1 MRLGMIVAMDLDGVI
16 GRDSDLPWH
25 LPADLK
31 HFKDTTMGCP
41 MIMGRR
47 TYDAIGRP
55 LPGRTSV
62 VITRDDEWYVPG
74 VEIVNSISEALD
86 IAGIEAG
93 ADGWAWVIGGGAIYA
108 ALLPHCERLL
118 VTHVEARVEGDTWFP
133 YIDWDQWV
141 EVSRDQHPVDE
152 KNTIASAVATYER
165 A

>member
-74 VEIVNSISEALD
+74 VEIVNSIAEALD

-141 EVSRDQHPVDE
+141 EVSREQHPVDE

>member
-141 EVSRDQHPVDE
+141 EVGRDQHPVDE

>member
-74 VEIVNSISEALD
+74 VEIVNSIAEALD
-86 IAGIEAG
+86 IAGIQAG

-141 EVSRDQHPVDE
+141 EISREQHPVDE

>member
-74 VEIVNSISEALD
+74 VEIVNSIAEALD
-86 IAGIEAG
+86 IAGIQAG

-141 EVSRDQHPVDE
+141 EVSREQHPVDE

>member
-74 VEIVNSISEALD
+74 VEIVNSIAEALD

-141 EVSRDQHPVDE
+141 EISREQHPVDE

>member
-74 VEIVNSISEALD
+74 VEIVNSIAEALD

>member
-1 MRLGMIVAMDLDGVI
+1 MIVAMDLDGVI

-41 MIMGRR
+41 IIMGRR

-74 VEIVNSISEALD
+74 VEIVNSIAEALD

-141 EVSRDQHPVDE
+141 EVSREQHPVDE

>member
-1 MRLGMIVAMDLDGVI
+1 MIVAMDLDGVI

-74 VEIVNSISEALD
+74 VEIVNSIAEALD
-86 IAGIEAG
+86 IAGIQAG

-141 EVSRDQHPVDE
+141 EVSREQHPVDE

-165 A
+165 V

>member
-74 VEIVNSISEALD
+74 VEIVNSIAEALD
-86 IAGIEAG
+86 IAGIQAG

-141 EVSRDQHPVDE
+141 EVSREQHPVDE

-165 A
+165 V

>member
-1 MRLGMIVAMDLDGVI
+1 MKLGMIVAMDLDGVI

-62 VITRDDEWYVPG
+62 VLTRDDEWYVPDI
-74 VEIVNSISEALD
+74 EIVHSIEDALD

-93 ADGWAWVIGGGAIYA
+93 VDGWAWVIGGGAIYA
-108 ALLPHCERLL
+108 ALLPHCEQLL

-133 YIDWDQWV
+133 YIDWDQWA
-141 EVSRDQHPVDE
+141 EVSREEHPVDE

>member
-31 HFKDTTMGCP
+31 HFKDTTMGGP

-55 LPGRTSV
+55 LPGRTSG

-74 VEIVNSISEALD
+74 VEIVNSIAEALD
-86 IAGIEAG
+86 IAGIQAG

-133 YIDWDQWV
+133 YIDWDQWT
-141 EVSRDQHPVDE
+141 EVSREQHPVDE

>member
-62 VITRDDEWYVPG
+62 VLTRDDEWYVPG
-74 VEIVNSISEALD
+74 VQIVNSIAEALD

>member
-74 VEIVNSISEALD
+74 VEIVNSIAEALD

-141 EVSRDQHPVDE
+141 EVSREQHPVDE

-165 A
+165 V

>member
-74 VEIVNSISEALD
+74 VEIVNSIAEALD

-141 EVSRDQHPVDE
+141 EVSREQHPVDE
-152 KNTIASAVATYER
+152 KNTIDSAVATYER

>member
-47 TYDAIGRP
+47 TYDAIGSP

-62 VITRDDEWYVPG
+62 VLTRDDEWYVPG
-74 VEIVNSISEALD
+74 VEIVNSIAEALD

-141 EVSRDQHPVDE
+141 EVSREQHPVDE

>member
-41 MIMGRR
+41 IIMGRR

-74 VEIVNSISEALD
+74 VEIVNSIAEALD

-141 EVSRDQHPVDE
+141 EVGREQHPVDE